1 MSEQW
6 PPIMQLST
14 NAVLSSP
21 IKVEYPRVGYC
32 QPHGI
37 QRDANQRELENQAED
52 VPCRAY
58 P

>member
-6 PPIMQLST
+6 PPSMQLST
-14 NAVLSSP
+14 NAALSSSV
-21 IKVEYPRVGYC
+21 KAECPRVGYC